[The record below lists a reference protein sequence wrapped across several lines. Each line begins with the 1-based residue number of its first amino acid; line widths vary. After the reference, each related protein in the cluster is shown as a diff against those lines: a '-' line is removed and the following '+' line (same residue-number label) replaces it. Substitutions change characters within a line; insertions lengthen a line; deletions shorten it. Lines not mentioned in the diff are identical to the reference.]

1 MSAFQSFYPNALL
14 LGNGHSVK
22 VYPYSTQLIES
33 DDIKCVC
40 RALKSSHLTQGEITK
55 KFEDTLAQFVG
66 VKYALA
72 LNSATS
78 ALYAA
83 FFALKAKYWSQD
95 SHIFAITTPITFV
108 ATSNMMLQNG
118 ITPIFAAI
126 KENGNINPQSI
137 KEILQ
142 SHPKKDDIKMIVSVD
157 YGGQS
162 VDCDEIAC
170 IAKEHN
176 LIWVSDSSH
185 SFGGSYKGRRVGG
198 IADVSIFSFHA
209 IKPITTAEGGAIM
222 TNDGEIYALASKI
235 LNHGVIKGEA
245 WEYDCI
251 HSGFNFRLSEIGA
264 ALGLSQLEKIQSF
277 FSKRGEIAKFY
288 DEVFAHN
295 PFFSTMVRDSHI
307 ISSHHL
313 YPIFLQPDLVQKKKE
328 IFATL
333 HKSGM
338 LVQVHY
344 RPIYQFSLYNQLCQK
359 DSLVSKEARE
369 CADRFYNT
377 ELSIPCAQNMSLQDA
392 RIVSEVIMEVLKSV
406 VS

>member
-1 MSAFQSFYPNALL
+1 M
-14 LGNGHSVK
+14 K

-33 DDIKCVC
+33 DDRESVC

-55 KFEDTLAQFVG
+55 RFEDALAQFVG
-66 VKYALA
+66 ARYALV

-78 ALYAA
+78 ALYAT
-83 FFALKAKYWSQD
+83 FFALKAKYWARD
-95 SHIFAITTPITFV
+95 SHIYAITTPITFV

-118 ITPIFAAI
+118 ITPIFANI
-126 KENGNINPQSI
+126 KENGNIDSQSI

-142 SHPKKDDIKMIVSVD
+142 SHPKKDMIKMIVSVD

-185 SFGGSYKGRRVGG
+185 SFGGSYKGRKIGG

-222 TNDGEIYALASKI
+222 TNDEEIYAFASKI

-245 WEYDCI
+245 WEYDCT

-264 ALGLSQLEKIQSF
+264 ALGLSQLTKIQSF
-277 FSKRGEIAKFY
+277 LSRRGEIAKFY
-288 DEVFAHN
+288 DEVFAN
-295 PFFSTMVRDSHI
+295 NEFFDTMARDSHI
-307 ISSHHL
+307 MSSHHL
-313 YPIFLQPDLVQKKKE
+313 YPIFLRPDLAQRKKE
-328 IFATL
+328 IFASL
-333 HKSGM
+333 HKNGM

-344 RPIYQFSLYNQLCQK
+344 RPICQFSLYKQLCQK
-359 DSLVSKEARE
+359 DFLVSKEVRE
-369 CADRFYNT
+369 CADRFYNA
-377 ELSIPCAQNMSLQDA
+377 ELSIPCAQSMSMQDA
-392 RIVSEVIMEVLKSV
+392 KIVSEVIMEVFKSV
-406 VS
+406 AS

>member
-1 MSAFQSFYPNALL
+1 M
-14 LGNGHSVK
+14 K

-33 DDIKCVC
+33 DDTESVC

-55 KFEDTLAQFVG
+55 KIEDALAQFVG
-66 VKYALA
+66 VKYALV

-78 ALYAA
+78 ALYAT

-118 ITPIFAAI
+118 ITPIFANI

-142 SHPKKDDIKMIVSVD
+142 SHPKKDMIKMIVSVD

-185 SFGGSYKGRRVGG
+185 SFGGSYKGRKIGG

-222 TNDGEIYALASKI
+222 TNDEEIYALASKI
-235 LNHGVIKGEA
+235 LNHGIIKGEA

-264 ALGLSQLEKIQSF
+264 ALGLSQLTKIQSF
-277 FSKRGEIAKFY
+277 LSKRAEIAKFY
-288 DEVFAHN
+288 DEVFAGN
-295 PFFSTMVRDSHI
+295 EFFDTIMARDSHI
-307 ISSHHL
+307 MSSHHL
-313 YPIFLQPDLVQKKKE
+313 YPIFLRSDLARRKKE

-333 HKSGM
+333 HKNGM

-344 RPIYQFSLYNQLCQK
+344 RPIYQFSLYKQLCQK
-359 DSLVSKEARE
+359 DSLVSEEVRE
-369 CADRFYNT
+369 CADRFYNA
-377 ELSIPCAQNMSLQDA
+377 ELSIPCAQSMSMQDA
-392 RIVSEVIMEVLKSV
+392 KIVSEVIMEVFKSMT
-406 VS
+406 S